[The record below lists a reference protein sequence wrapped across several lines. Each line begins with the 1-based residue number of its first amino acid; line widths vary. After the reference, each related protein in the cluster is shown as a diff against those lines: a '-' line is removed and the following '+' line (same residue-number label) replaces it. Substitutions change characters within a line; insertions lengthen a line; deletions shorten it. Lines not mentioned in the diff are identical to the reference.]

1 MYQEHPDFNPPNAD
15 ATLWRYMDFM
25 RFVSLLDT
33 RSLFFA
39 RADKLGDPFEGA
51 TTSVNAAV
59 DAVELGEHADDETMS
74 LLLEMFSRVRES
86 SRSYTLVNC
95 WHQSDHESN
104 AMWKLYSQEHDGIAV
119 KTNFR
124 SLAGSFTCSEAIFI
138 GRVEYIDY
146 DEAYTQQGDILK
158 PYLYKRQSFEHER
171 EVRAITPGAFEL
183 VKRGQFEVA
192 QGLYAKGAY
201 RAVDISQL
209 IREVIVAPYADSWFT
224 RLVQSVASR
233 YELTAPVTRSRLSDT
248 PTWAGDLRPEL

>member
-1 MYQEHPDFNPPNAD
+1 MYQEHSDFNPPNAD

-25 RFVSLLDT
+25 RFVSLLDS

-51 TTSVNAAV
+51 TTSLNAAV
-59 DAVELGEHADDETMS
+59 RPLELGALNEEVDDENIS
-74 LLLEMFSRVRES
+74 LLLEMFSRAAES

-95 WHQSDHESN
+95 WHQSDHESA
-104 AMWKLYSQEHDGIAV
+104 AMWKLYSREHDGIAV
-119 KTNFR
+119 KTDFR
-124 SLAGSFTCSEAIFI
+124 SLAGSFTCSEAVFI

-146 DEAYTQQGDILK
+146 DKAYIQKGDILK

-171 EVRAITPGAFEL
+171 EVRAITLGEFEL
-183 VKRGQFEVA
+183 VKRGEFGVA
-192 QGLYAKGAY
+192 QGLYANGAY
-201 RAVDISQL
+201 RAMDISQL

-233 YELTAPVTRSRLSDT
+233 YELTAPVTKSRLSET
-248 PTWAGDLRPEL
+248 PTWD